1 VRYFL
6 DTEFNGFG
14 GALLSLA
21 LVSETGE
28 NLYLV
33 YDPPEILDPFVQE
46 KVNPRLFSLP
56 PGVVA
61 RRVNQA
67 AGAEAIEVFLRGDP
81 APEIIADWPDDVR
94 LCCQALMIAPGRTAP
109 IPRLRFDIRRVAPYP
124 TDLPDAVEHNAYW
137 DAMALQR
144 RLGRSSPPEM
154 AAARRRA
161 DFGVAAPQDEFR
173 AVPNEDAQQFE

>member
-46 KVNPRLFSLP
+46 KVTPRLFSLP

-61 RRVNQA
+61 RRVN
-67 AGAEAIEVFLRGDP
+67 P